1 MPSRLS
7 CATLALLFAACGSTG
22 DGSTGDESGTG
33 SGTAA
38 TSSNTEPTSTEPTS
52 TEPTSSGST
61 GDPLRFTPDV
71 WPILQV
77 NCLRCHETA
86 DGEMTPGPPSPK
98 PGLVLGA
105 DDPAFAYAA
114 LINKPAVFAPAL
126 IYVVPGSVATSY
138 LFHKLAGTQASVG
151 GVGGSMPPGGMLTVD
166 DMATIEAW
174 IDGGALE

>member
-1 MPSRLS
+1 MAPRRR
-7 CATLALLFAACGSTG
+7 
-22 DGSTGDESGTG
+22 
-33 SGTAA
+33 AA
-38 TSSNTEPTSTEPTS
+38 TGAAESSGTEPTS

-166 DMATIEAW
+166 EMATIEAW